1 MQDFIF
7 NKAHGAVTNL
17 NLSVQLL
24 VGADLSRTECSM
36 SLPSQ
41 FLHRFDGD
49 RNTIERAL
57 RCRGLIEYVKRG
69 PWKSTGLL
77 EDSSNTGGKI
87 SNSQV
92 EDVGAFFSAVCIGI
106 VCSPSTAVP
115 GLGGG
120 AR

>member
-57 RCRGLIEYVKRG
+57 RCRGLIIEYVKRE

-77 EDSSNTGGKI
+77 EDSSNTGENFQTHK
-87 SNSQV
+87 
-92 EDVGAFFSAVCIGI
+92 
-106 VCSPSTAVP
+106 
-115 GLGGG
+115 LKM
-120 AR
+120 